1 LDVVSF
7 IAPRLLPPD
16 GVLACWQSS
25 AQKTAP
31 AVAKQTAA
39 LSEAKIHRAMNE
51 TLFFI
56 ACFSHRSRF
65 IFVNAIIQNDGLET
79 AINFNIIEGRSLCR
93 KNTW

>member
-25 AQKTAP
+25 TQKTAP

-39 LSEAKIHRAMNE
+39 LSEAKIHRVMNE
-51 TLFFI
+51 TVLLI
-56 ACFSHRSRF
+56 ACFSHRSRL
-65 IFVNAIIQNDGLET
+65 IFVKAIIQSDGLE
-79 AINFNIIEGRSLCR
+79 IETNL
-93 KNTW
+93 KI

>member
-25 AQKTAP
+25 TQKTAP

-51 TLFFI
+51 TVLFI
-56 ACFSHRSRF
+56 ACFSHRSRL
-65 IFVNAIIQNDGLET
+65 IFVNAIIQNRGL
-79 AINFNIIEGRSLCR
+79 AIEPNFKL
-93 KNTW
+93 